1 MYIKIP
7 TGPLAVDIV
16 RGFERRWNFPQCFG
30 AIDGSHKPIV
40 APTNS
45 PTDYYNCKEF
55 YSIVLQ
61 ALVDHQYRFL
71 NIYIGLP
78 RSVHDA
84 LILSNSEV
92 YHKGE
97 SGMLVPSHI
106 RTFGR
111 VPVPVVILGDPA
123 YPLLPWLMKPYPLR
137 ETGCEASFDKPILN
151 RFETILSAY
160 VNVPTR
166 FHVVM

>member
-7 TGPLAVDIV
+7 TGPPAIDIV

-123 YPLLPWLMKPYPLR
+123 YPLLPWLMKPYPGVGL
-137 ETGCEASFDKPILN
+137 SDKQTKFN
-151 RFETILSAY
+151 RRLGRARVIVECAFGRLKGGGH
-160 VNVPTR
+160 
-166 FHVVM
+166 F